1 MIEIN
6 RNIKTVDA
14 IIIGS
19 GQAGNPLAMSL
30 AYSGM
35 KVILIEKHQLH
46 IGGTCLNDGCTPSKT
61 LIASAKVAHI
71 INTSEKHGITT
82 DQMNIDFATTQ
93 KRKDKIVLDS
103 RKGLIKRLEETKNLE
118 VIIGT
123 ASFSDAKIIT
133 VTDKNG
139 KTQEYTAENIF
150 INAGCRPMIPEIEGL
165 ENVKFYDSTSLL
177 ELEEIPKELIVLGGS
192 YIGLE
197 LGQAFSRLGAKTTI
211 VERSAKLMSKE
222 DDDVADSIL
231 ECLENEGMQFHF
243 NSEAIKVSEK
253 DGKISVT
260 IKKGTKEKQIHGSH
274 LFIATGRIPNS
285 DSLSLEN
292 AKIKV
297 DDNGFI
303 KVNNNLETNVKGV
316 FALGDIKGGP
326 QFTQIAY
333 DDFRIVRDNILHS
346 KKRSYKNRPIPYCM
360 YTDPQLGRIGISE
373 QDAKEQKLDVEIIS
387 IPGRRITRGIES
399 GTTEGLWKA
408 IIDKKTNKILG
419 AAIIGSEGGEIAT
432 VLQMAM
438 QGNLKATDIRDGI
451 FSHPS
456 YSESLNTLF
465 YQLK

>member
-1 MIEIN
+1 M
-6 RNIKTVDA
+6 KKVDA

-35 KVILIEKHQLH
+35 KVILIEKHPLH

-82 DQMNIDFATTQ
+82 DQMNVDFATTQ

-139 KTQEYTAENIF
+139 KTQEYTAENLF

-165 ENVKFYDSTSLL
+165 EKVKYYDSTSLL
-177 ELEEIPKELIVLGGS
+177 ELKEIPKELIVLGGS

-197 LGQAFSRLGAKTTI
+197 LGQAYSRLGAKTTI

-222 DDDVADSIL
+222 DDDVAESIF

-260 IKKGTKEKQIHGSH
+260 IKKGAKETQIHGSH

-285 DSLSLEN
+285 DSLTLEN
-292 AKIKV
+292 ATIKA
-297 DDNGFI
+297 DENGHI
-303 KVNNNLETNVKGV
+303 LVNDNLETNVKGV

-465 YQLK
+465 DQLK

>member
-1 MIEIN
+1 M
-6 RNIKTVDA
+6 KKVDA

-30 AYSGM
+30 AHSGM
-35 KVILIEKHQLH
+35 KVILIEKSEMHL
-46 IGGTCLNDGCTPSKT
+46 GGTCLNDGCTPSKT

-71 INTSEKHGITT
+71 INTSDKHGISTE
-82 DQMNIDFATTQ
+82 QMNIDFAATQ

-103 RKGLIKRLEETKNLE
+103 RKGLINRLEETKNLE
-118 VIIGT
+118 VLIGT
-123 ASFSDAKIIT
+123 ASFSDSKVIK
-133 VTDKNG
+133 VTLKNG
-139 KTQEYTAENIF
+139 KTQDYTAEYIF

-165 ENVKFYDSTSLL
+165 ENVKYYDSTSLL
-177 ELEEIPKELIVLGGS
+177 ALSEIPQELIVLGGS

-197 LGQAFSRLGAKTTI
+197 LGQAFARLGSKTTI

-222 DDDVADSIL
+222 DDDIAESIL
-231 ECLENEGMQFHF
+231 QCLENERMHFHLKT
-243 NSEAIKVSEK
+243 EAIKVSEK
-253 DGKISVT
+253 GGIISVT
-260 IKKGTKEKQIHGSH
+260 IKKGKEEQQIEGTH
-274 LFIATGRIPNS
+274 LFVATGRIPNS

-297 DDNGFI
+297 DDDGHI
-303 KVNNNLETNVKGV
+303 LVNNNLETNVKGV

-333 DDFRIVRDNILHS
+333 DDFRIVRDNILHG

-373 QDAKEQKLDVEIIS
+373 QDAKEQKLEVEIIT
-387 IPGRRITRGIES
+387 IPGKRITRGIES
-399 GTTEGLWKA
+399 GTIEGLWKA

-438 QGNLKATDIRDGI
+438 QGNLKAIDIRDGI

-465 YQLK
+465 Y

>member
-1 MIEIN
+1 M
-6 RNIKTVDA
+6 KKVDA

-35 KVILIEKHQLH
+35 KTILIEKHQLH

-71 INTSEKHGITT
+71 INTSDKHGISTE
-82 DQMNIDFATTQ
+82 QMNIDFAATQ

-103 RKGLIKRLEETKNLE
+103 RKGLINRLEETKNLE
-118 VIIGT
+118 VLIGT
-123 ASFSDAKIIT
+123 ASFSDSKVIK
-133 VTDKNG
+133 VTLKNG
-139 KTQEYTAENIF
+139 KTQDYTAEYIF

-165 ENVKFYDSTSLL
+165 ENVKYYDSTSLL
-177 ELEEIPKELIVLGGS
+177 ALSEIPQELIVLGGS

-197 LGQAFSRLGAKTTI
+197 LGQAFARLGSKTTI

-222 DDDVADSIL
+222 DDDIAESIL
-231 ECLENEGMQFHF
+231 QCLENEGMHFHLKT
-243 NSEAIKVSEK
+243 EAIKVSEK
-253 DGKISVT
+253 GGIISVT
-260 IKKGTKEKQIHGSH
+260 IKKGKEEQQIEGTH
-274 LFIATGRIPNS
+274 LFVATGRIPNS

-297 DDNGFI
+297 DDDGHI
-303 KVNNNLETNVKGV
+303 LVNNNLETNVKGV

-333 DDFRIVRDNILHS
+333 DDFRIVRDNIFHG

-373 QDAKEQKLDVEIIS
+373 QDAKEQKLEVEIIT
-387 IPGRRITRGIES
+387 IPGKRITRGIES
-399 GTTEGLWKA
+399 GTIEGLWKA

-438 QGNLKATDIRDGI
+438 QGNLKAIDIRDGI

-465 YQLK
+465 DQLK

>member
-1 MIEIN
+1 M
-6 RNIKTVDA
+6 KKVDA

-35 KVILIEKHQLH
+35 KTILIEKHQLH

-71 INTSEKHGITT
+71 INTSEKHGISTE
-82 DQMNIDFATTQ
+82 QMSIDFASTQ

-118 VIIGT
+118 VLIGT
-123 ASFSDAKIIT
+123 ASFSDSKVIK
-133 VTDKNG
+133 VTLKNG
-139 KTQEYTAENIF
+139 KTHDYTAEYIF

-165 ENVKFYDSTSLL
+165 ENVKYYDSTSLL
-177 ELEEIPKELIVLGGS
+177 ALSEIPQELIVLGGS

-197 LGQAFSRLGAKTTI
+197 LGQAFTRLGSKTTI

-222 DDDVADSIL
+222 DDDIAESIL
-231 ECLENEGMQFHF
+231 QCLENEGMHFHLKT
-243 NSEAIKVSEK
+243 EAIKVSEK
-253 DGKISVT
+253 GGIISVT
-260 IKKGTKEKQIHGSH
+260 IKKGKEEQQIEGTH
-274 LFIATGRIPNS
+274 LFVATGRIPNS

-297 DDNGFI
+297 DDDGHI
-303 KVNNNLETNVKGV
+303 LVNNNLETNVKGV

-333 DDFRIVRDNILHS
+333 DDFRIVRDNILHG

-373 QDAKEQKLDVEIIS
+373 QDAKEQKLEVEIIT
-387 IPGRRITRGIES
+387 IPGKRITRGIES
-399 GTTEGLWKA
+399 GTIEGLWKA

-438 QGNLKATDIRDGI
+438 QGNLKAIDIRDGI

-465 YQLK
+465 DQLK

>member
-1 MIEIN
+1 M
-6 RNIKTVDA
+6 KKVDA

-30 AYSGM
+30 AHSGM
-35 KVILIEKHQLH
+35 KVILIEKSEMHL
-46 IGGTCLNDGCTPSKT
+46 GGTCLNDGCTPSKT

-71 INTSEKHGITT
+71 INTSDKHGISTE
-82 DQMNIDFATTQ
+82 QMNIDFAATQ

-103 RKGLIKRLEETKNLE
+103 RKGLINRLEETKNLE
-118 VIIGT
+118 VLIGT
-123 ASFSDAKIIT
+123 ASFSDSKVIK
-133 VTDKNG
+133 VTLKNG
-139 KTQEYTAENIF
+139 KTQDYTAEYIF

-165 ENVKFYDSTSLL
+165 ENVKYYDSTSLL
-177 ELEEIPKELIVLGGS
+177 ALSEIPQELIVLGGS

-197 LGQAFSRLGAKTTI
+197 LGQAFARLGSKTTI

-222 DDDVADSIL
+222 DDDIAESIL
-231 ECLENEGMQFHF
+231 QCLENEGMHFHLKT
-243 NSEAIKVSEK
+243 EAIKVSEK
-253 DGKISVT
+253 GGIISVT
-260 IKKGTKEKQIHGSH
+260 IKKGKEEQQIEGTH
-274 LFIATGRIPNS
+274 LFVATGRIPNS

-297 DDNGFI
+297 DDDGHI
-303 KVNNNLETNVKGV
+303 LVNNNLETNVKGV

-333 DDFRIVRDNILHS
+333 DDFRIVRDNILHG

-373 QDAKEQKLDVEIIS
+373 QDAKEQKLEVEIIT
-387 IPGRRITRGIES
+387 IPGKRITRGIES
-399 GTTEGLWKA
+399 GTIEGLWKA

-438 QGNLKATDIRDGI
+438 QGNLKAIDIRDGI

-465 YQLK
+465 DQLK

>member
-1 MIEIN
+1 M
-6 RNIKTVDA
+6 KKVDA

-30 AYSGM
+30 AYAGM
-35 KVILIEKHQLH
+35 KTILIEKYQLH

-61 LIASAKVAHI
+61 LIASAKVAQI
-71 INTSEKHGITT
+71 IITSEKHGFSTKQI
-82 DQMNIDFATTQ
+82 NINFAETQ

-118 VIIGT
+118 MIIGT
-123 ASFSDAKIIT
+123 ASFTAPKVIM
-133 VTDKNG
+133 VTDESG
-139 KTQEYTAENIF
+139 KTQEYTAEYIF
-150 INAGCRPMIPEIEGL
+150 INAGCRPMIPEIAGL
-165 ENVKFYDSTSLL
+165 ENVKYYDSTSLL
-177 ELEEIPKELIVLGGS
+177 ELKEIPKELIVLGGS

-197 LGQAFSRLGAKTTI
+197 LGQMYSRLGSKTTI
-211 VERSAKLMSKE
+211 VERSEKLMSKE
-222 DDDVADSIL
+222 DDDVAISIF
-231 ECLENEGMQFHF
+231 ECLENEGMKFHF
-243 NSEAIKVSEK
+243 KSDVLKVSES
-253 DGKISVT
+253 DGKISVI
-260 IKKGTKEKQIHGSH
+260 IKEGNKEKQIHGTH
-274 LFIATGRIPNS
+274 LFVATGRIPNS

-297 DDNGFI
+297 DENGFI
-303 KVNNNLETNVKGV
+303 KVNTNLETNVKGV

-333 DDFRIVRDNILHS
+333 DDFRIVRDNILHN
-346 KKRSYKNRPIPYCM
+346 KKRSYKGRPIPYCM

-373 QDAKEQKLDVEIIS
+373 QDAKEQNLDVEIIS
-387 IPGRRITRGIES
+387 IPGKRITRGIES

-419 AAIIGSEGGEIAT
+419 AAIIGSEGGEVAT

-438 QGNLKATDIRDGI
+438 QGNLKATHIRDGI

-456 YSESLNTLF
+456 YCESLNTLF
-465 YQLK
+465 DQLE

>member
-1 MIEIN
+1 M
-6 RNIKTVDA
+6 KKVDA

-30 AYSGM
+30 AHSGM
-35 KVILIEKHQLH
+35 KVILIEKSEMHL
-46 IGGTCLNDGCTPSKT
+46 GGTCLNDGCTPSKT

-71 INTSEKHGITT
+71 INTSDKHGISTE
-82 DQMNIDFATTQ
+82 QMNIDFAATQ

-103 RKGLIKRLEETKNLE
+103 RKGLINRLEETKNLE
-118 VIIGT
+118 VLIGT
-123 ASFSDAKIIT
+123 ASFSDSKVIK
-133 VTDKNG
+133 VTLKNG
-139 KTQEYTAENIF
+139 KTQDYTAEYIF

-165 ENVKFYDSTSLL
+165 ENVKYYDSTSLL
-177 ELEEIPKELIVLGGS
+177 ALSEIPQELIVLGGS

-197 LGQAFSRLGAKTTI
+197 LGQAFARLGSKTTI

-222 DDDVADSIL
+222 DDDIAESIL
-231 ECLENEGMQFHF
+231 QCLENERMHFHLKT
-243 NSEAIKVSEK
+243 EAIKVSEK
-253 DGKISVT
+253 GGIISVT
-260 IKKGTKEKQIHGSH
+260 IKKGKEEQQIEGTH
-274 LFIATGRIPNS
+274 LFVATGRIPNS

-297 DDNGFI
+297 DDDGHI
-303 KVNNNLETNVKGV
+303 LVNNNLETNVKGV

-333 DDFRIVRDNILHS
+333 DDFRIVRDNILHG

-373 QDAKEQKLDVEIIS
+373 QDAKEQKLEVEIIT
-387 IPGRRITRGIES
+387 IPGKRITRGIES
-399 GTTEGLWKA
+399 GTIEGLWKA

-438 QGNLKATDIRDGI
+438 QGNLKAIDIRDGI

-465 YQLK
+465 DQVK

>member
-1 MIEIN
+1 M
-6 RNIKTVDA
+6 KKVDA

-82 DQMNIDFATTQ
+82 EKMNIDFATTQ

-165 ENVKFYDSTSLL
+165 ENVKYYDSTSLL
-177 ELEEIPKELIVLGGS
+177 ELKEIPKELIVLGGS

-197 LGQAFSRLGAKTTI
+197 LGQAFSRLGATTTI

-222 DDDVADSIL
+222 DNDVAESIL

-253 DGKISVT
+253 DGEISVT
-260 IKKGTKEKQIHGSH
+260 IKKGAKETQIHGSH

-285 DSLSLEN
+285 DLLNLEN
-292 AKIKV
+292 ARIKA
-297 DDNGFI
+297 DENGHVL
-303 KVNNNLETNVKGV
+303 VNNNLETNVKGV

-438 QGNLKATDIRDGI
+438 QGNHKATDIRDGI

-465 YQLK
+465 DQLK

>member
-1 MIEIN
+1 M
-6 RNIKTVDA
+6 KKVDA

-30 AYSGM
+30 AHSGM
-35 KVILIEKHQLH
+35 KVILIEKSEMHL
-46 IGGTCLNDGCTPSKT
+46 GGTCLNDGCTPSKT

-71 INTSEKHGITT
+71 INTSDKHGISTE
-82 DQMNIDFATTQ
+82 QMNIDFAATQ

-103 RKGLIKRLEETKNLE
+103 RKGLINRLEETKNLE
-118 VIIGT
+118 VLIGT
-123 ASFSDAKIIT
+123 ASFSDSKVIK
-133 VTDKNG
+133 VTLKNG
-139 KTQEYTAENIF
+139 KTQDYTAEYIF

-165 ENVKFYDSTSLL
+165 ENVKYYDSTSLL
-177 ELEEIPKELIVLGGS
+177 ALSEIPQELIVLGGS

-197 LGQAFSRLGAKTTI
+197 LGQAFARLGSKTTI

-222 DDDVADSIL
+222 DDDIAESIL
-231 ECLENEGMQFHF
+231 QCLENERMHFHLKT
-243 NSEAIKVSEK
+243 EAIKVSEK
-253 DGKISVT
+253 GGIISVT
-260 IKKGTKEKQIHGSH
+260 IKKGKEEQQIEGTH
-274 LFIATGRIPNS
+274 LFVATGRIPNS

-297 DDNGFI
+297 DDDGHI
-303 KVNNNLETNVKGV
+303 LVNNNLETNVKGV

-333 DDFRIVRDNILHS
+333 DDFRIVRDNILHG

-373 QDAKEQKLDVEIIS
+373 QDAKEQKLEVEIIT
-387 IPGRRITRGIES
+387 IPGKRITRGIES
-399 GTTEGLWKA
+399 GTIEGLWKA

-438 QGNLKATDIRDGI
+438 QGNLKAIDIRDGI

-465 YQLK
+465 DQLK

>member
-1 MIEIN
+1 M
-6 RNIKTVDA
+6 KKVDA

-71 INTSEKHGITT
+71 IKTSDKHGITT
-82 DQMNIDFATTQ
+82 EKMNIDFATTQ

-165 ENVKFYDSTSLL
+165 EKVKYYDSTSLL
-177 ELEEIPKELIVLGGS
+177 ELKEIPKELIVLGGS

-197 LGQAFSRLGAKTTI
+197 LGQAYSRLGAKTTI

-222 DDDVADSIL
+222 DDDVAESIF

-260 IKKGTKEKQIHGSH
+260 IKKGAKETQIHGSH

-285 DSLSLEN
+285 DSLTLEN
-292 AKIKV
+292 AKIKA
-297 DDNGFI
+297 DENGHI
-303 KVNNNLETNVKGV
+303 LVNNNLETNVKGV

-346 KKRSYKNRPIPYCM
+346 KKRSYKNRPISYCM

-373 QDAKEQKLDVEIIS
+373 QDA
-387 IPGRRITRGIES
+387 
-399 GTTEGLWKA
+399 
-408 IIDKKTNKILG
+408 
-419 AAIIGSEGGEIAT
+419 
-432 VLQMAM
+432 
-438 QGNLKATDIRDGI
+438 
-451 FSHPS
+451 
-456 YSESLNTLF
+456 
-465 YQLK
+465 